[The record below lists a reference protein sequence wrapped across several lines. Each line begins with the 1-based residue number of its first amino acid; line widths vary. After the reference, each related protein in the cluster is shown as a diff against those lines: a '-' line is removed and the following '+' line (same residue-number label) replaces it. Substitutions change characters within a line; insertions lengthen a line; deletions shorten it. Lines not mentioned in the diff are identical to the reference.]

1 MLDSPD
7 GRWLSFW
14 PLVYADEHPTFC
26 AFVLP
31 RKLVTEAALE
41 DVWGPRWSPTCE
53 RPYIETYIDY
63 SISIYI
69 LIDILI

>member
-1 MLDSPD
+1 MMDSAD

-31 RKLVTEAALE
+31 RKLVIEAALE
-41 DVWGPRWSPTCE
+41 DVSPAVS
-53 RPYIETYIDY
+53 R
-63 SISIYI
+63 
-69 LIDILI
+69 L

>member
-1 MLDSPD
+1 MPLLATSSVSNASAGYYAMLDSPD

-31 RKLVTEAALE
+31 RKLVIEAALE
-41 DVWGPRWSPTCE
+41 DVSPAVS
-53 RPYIETYIDY
+53 R
-63 SISIYI
+63 
-69 LIDILI
+69 L